1 MFNGFINGN
10 MKKYYVT
17 KNRVNLYIET
27 VKHKFNSYK
36 ELLWELKA
44 VLSDLREFK
53 DDNSNQIH
61 FFEKVEQRV
70 VVLSMVEQMAA
81 K

>member
-1 MFNGFINGN
+1 

-27 VKHKFNSYK
+27 VRYKFNSYK
-36 ELLWELKA
+36 EMLWELKA

-53 DDNSNQIH
+53 YYNSNQIH